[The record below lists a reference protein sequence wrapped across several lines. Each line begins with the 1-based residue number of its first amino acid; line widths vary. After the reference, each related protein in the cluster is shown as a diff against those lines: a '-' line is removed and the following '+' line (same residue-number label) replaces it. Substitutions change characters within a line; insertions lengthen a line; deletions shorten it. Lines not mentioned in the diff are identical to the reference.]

1 MRKDCAGAI
10 GTAEF
15 AGARLC
21 DVLAY
26 AGLSYEDGFGEACAR
41 QPHSLALPVC
51 HMGWYHFSGLRSWQ
65 F

>member
-1 MRKDCAGAI
+1 MRTGCAGAI

-26 AGLSYEDGFGEACAR
+26 AGLSYEDGFGEAR
-41 QPHSLALPVC
+41 LFSLTSKQCL
-51 HMGWYHFSGLRSWQ
+51 
-65 F
+65 

>member
-1 MRKDCAGAI
+1 MHAGYAGAI

-26 AGLSYEDGFGEACAR
+26 AGLTDDKGFGEV
-41 QPHSLALPVC
+41 LL
-51 HMGWYHFSGLRSWQ
+51 L
-65 F
+65 